1 MSVLSEK
8 LAEQKE
14 LAIFTE
20 GDLGEALA
28 EYVDKEEN
36 GSFERFYDKQIR
48 ETQTKLMKGGEH
60 LDQKPCTTTEIYTD
74 RAVQRLSCTP
84 TELYT
89 D

>member
-60 LDQKPCTTTEIYTD
+60 LDQKPCTMTEIY
-74 RAVQRLSCTP
+74 
-84 TELYT
+84 LYVFCGFLT
-89 D
+89 VYG